1 MVGTF
6 GYRKRFMTGFWYV
19 CTLDNDIKGSQDVRF
34 LQLEDSGAN
43 PSEIVRSCSKLR
55 NITTVEYYAST
66 RFGLGDQKNDEKL
79 VYFCSFLLLVLS
91 TALCEHIP
99 CHKISWL
106 GIRNIHI
113 SSRFRNCLLNTCNQR
128 AMTRPQNVDRQFN
141 AGSFLYC

>member
-1 MVGTF
+1 MYAHST
-6 GYRKRFMTGFWYV
+6 T
-19 CTLDNDIKGSQDVRF
+19 TLRAPRMFAFFNLSKNSEPGH
-34 LQLEDSGAN
+34 SGAN